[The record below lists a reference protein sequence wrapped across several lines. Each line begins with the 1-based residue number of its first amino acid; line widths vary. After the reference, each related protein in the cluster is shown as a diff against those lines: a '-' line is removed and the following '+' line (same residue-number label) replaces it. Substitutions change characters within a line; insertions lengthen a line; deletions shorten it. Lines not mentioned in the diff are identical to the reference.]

1 MSTTAPTTEAPAA
14 PAAPETPAGGTTP
27 PAPPAEFKAP
37 ASQEELDRIIEGR
50 LAREREKYKGFEDLK
65 AKASKWDEYESSNK
79 TPDEKALE
87 DAKTE
92 AEKSVTARFHARL
105 VSTETKAIAAALGF
119 NDPADALA
127 VIDRE
132 NLPIKDDEPDSDA
145 IKKLVEKLA
154 TDKPY
159 LVTPV
164 RRGSSSRQKPRD
176 GEPLDGV
183 APQTGRAAAALRQLR
198 TKGK

>member
-1 MSTTAPTTEAPAA
+1 MSTPAPTEAPAA
-14 PAAPETPAGGTTP
+14 PAATETPAGDTTP
-27 PAPPAEFKAP
+27 PAPPATEFKAP

-50 LAREREKYKGFEDLK
+50 LARERKGIDDIK
-65 AKASKWDEYESSNK
+65 AKAARWDEYESSNK

-87 DAKTE
+87 DARAD
-92 AEKSVTARFHARL
+92 AEKSVTERFHARL
-105 VSTETKAIAAALGF
+105 VSSETKSIAAALGF
-119 NDPADALA
+119 NDPTDALA

-164 RRGSSSRQKPRD
+164 RRGPGSRQKPRE
-176 GEPLDGV
+176 GEPLDSGT
-183 APQTGRAAAALRQLR
+183 PQTGRAAAALRQLR
-198 TKGK
+198 AKGK